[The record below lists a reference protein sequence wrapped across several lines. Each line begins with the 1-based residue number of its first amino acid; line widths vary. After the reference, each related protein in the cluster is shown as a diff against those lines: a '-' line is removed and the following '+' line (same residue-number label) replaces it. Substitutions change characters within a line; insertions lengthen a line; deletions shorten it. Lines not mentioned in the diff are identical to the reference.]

1 MFPNVFSDK
10 IFFCNI
16 FMYILMYLKYMYI
29 LYIHRISLWNV
40 DFKDRNKYKNCITKI
55 LIITKR
61 NKIK

>member
-1 MFPNVFSDK
+1 
-10 IFFCNI
+10 
-16 FMYILMYLKYMYI
+16 MYLKYMYI

-40 DFKDRNKYKNCITKI
+40 DFKDRNKYKNCITKM

>member
-40 DFKDRNKYKNCITKI
+40 DFKDRNKYKNCITKM